1 VNAEPMEMPVAY
13 RVRVIP
19 EQHELAVEM
28 TIRGERPAGPLRLEL
43 PTWVP
48 GDYSYFPFGRDLFDL
63 RAVDAKGKSLAVSR
77 DGWQAFEV
85 ADAKGPITVSYR
97 AYAYGNDLSEPAGL
111 LDSDFGV
118 ILGAR
123 YLHSPALLR
132 PCRVTYEL
140 PKGWKVHHPS
150 GATRVGKSTAW
161 DYPSFETLLDTPVVM
176 GTFDLRV
183 RKVKG
188 TTIYYAF
195 VDRAIGYDSEVDR
208 FVDDVTKTVLQFH
221 EMFGSFPFDDYTFVL
236 SMNPANDWGLEHLT
250 STMCGLGP
258 TVFIDP
264 VAYAVGI
271 RVCAHELFHA
281 WNVRRLRPAMLG
293 KLDFYTGTF
302 TDGLWVAEGFTRYYE
317 FLTCTRTGAY
327 TPDQF
332 FSSVVNYKTHLA
344 GTPAYRRVTA
354 ADSSLAT
361 YLNHQKYPGR
371 CNNAIDYYDKGML
384 IAFELDVQLRLNG
397 DSLDQAFSAFYK
409 KYVGVGAGYAIAEI
423 VAFFEARLPGLG
435 ALLSGAAL
443 QPAHL
448 DVEGKLEKLGFR
460 LEVTPGFYVGLMF
473 GDTTSP
479 AIYGVLDD
487 APAGLAGL
495 APDDVL
501 QRVNG
506 YPYSFQALQ
515 WAAGRS
521 DALTLDVLRGHRTI
535 TAKINPEQR
544 PTISNLVWHGDPPQA
559 GLIRAWLQS
568 PFDPQKNQVFPLD
581 YYDNF
586 HGIETVV

>member
-1 VNAEPMEMPVAY
+1 MKAPVWY
-13 RVRVIP
+13 RVQVFP

-28 TIRGERPAGPLRLEL
+28 TITAERPAGPLRLEL

-48 GDYSYFPFGRDLFDL
+48 GDYSYFQFGRDLFDL
-63 RAVDAKGKSLAVSR
+63 RAADAHGNALAVSR

-85 ADAKGPITVSYR
+85 EAATGAVTVSYR
-97 AYAYGNDLSEPAGL
+97 AYAYGNDLSEPAGI

-123 YLHSPALLR
+123 YLHSPALLG

-140 PKGWKVHHPS
+140 PTGWNVHHPS
-150 GATRVGKSTAW
+150 GARRVGTSTAW
-161 DYPSFETLLDTPVVM
+161 DYPSFEILLDTPVVM
-176 GTFDLRV
+176 GDFDLRK
-183 RKVKG
+183 RSVKG
-188 TTIYYAF
+188 TTFFYAF
-195 VDRAIGYDSEVDR
+195 VDRALGYDAEVDR
-208 FVDDVTKTVLQFH
+208 FVDDVSKTALEFH
-221 EMFGSFPFDDYTFVL
+221 DMFGSFPFDDYTFVL
-236 SMNPANDWGLEHLT
+236 SMNPVNDWGLEHLS

-293 KLDFYTGTF
+293 ELDFYTGTF

-344 GTPAYRRVTA
+344 GTPAYRRVSA

-384 IAFELDVQLRLNG
+384 IAFELDVRLRLNG
-397 DSLDQAFSAFYK
+397 DSLDHAFSAFYNRYAGK
-409 KYVGVGAGYAIAEI
+409 GAGYT
-423 VAFFEARLPGLG
+423 VADVVSFFEARLPGLG
-435 ALLSGAAL
+435 AVVSGAAL
-443 QPAHL
+443 RPEHL
-448 DVEGKLEKLGFR
+448 DTDAMLAKLGFR
-460 LEVTPGFYVGLMF
+460 LDVTPGSYVGLMF
-473 GDTTSP
+473 SDTTSP

-487 APAGLAGL
+487 APAGGAGL

-506 YPYSFQALQ
+506 FPYSFQALQ
-515 WAAGRS
+515 WAAGRREP
-521 DALTLDVLRGHRTI
+521 LTLDVLRGHRTI
-535 TAKINPEQR
+535 TAKLVPQERQ
-544 PTISNLVWHGDPPQA
+544 TDSALVWRGDEKQA
-559 GLIRAWLQS
+559 RLISTWLQTAFA
-568 PFDPQKNQVFPLD
+568 PAQQQRFALD

-586 HGIETVV
+586 HGIETIV